1 MLIAIWATISIINE
15 HQFTAGKYLHHL
27 RMLDGLAK
35 ALSTLVATRN
45 MHDAENMHIAPL
57 AADKR
62 QKQGP
67 SPQVYDT
74 QIPNQTP
81 QLLPVL
87 HYIYTAIWGSETS
100 PGGVLLIGESQ
111 NNHL

>member
-1 MLIAIWATISIINE
+1 MLIEIWATISIINE

-57 AADKR
+57 AAGGRYKR

-81 QLLPVL
+81 NSFQFYTTYTQL
-87 HYIYTAIWGSETS
+87 Y
-100 PGGVLLIGESQ
+100 GVLRQAQEESS
-111 NNHL
+111 